1 MTQTLPSVCPLDCPD
16 TCSLTVTVHEHQIVK
31 VRGSQ
36 VNPLTHGAICGKVSH
51 YPEWVHGPDR
61 LQTPLLRTGP
71 KGEGQFARLTWDEA
85 LDIIHSR
92 FSAIQQQ
99 YGPEAIVPLNYA
111 GPHGFLA
118 AGSMDLRFF
127 HKLGASRLARRPLC
141 GGVKSEAFMG
151 TYGAVPLMRPEHVAA
166 AQLVIVW
173 GNNVTVS
180 QMHLRPFIRAAQK
193 QGARLV
199 VVDPRRV
206 PIARQADLHLAIR
219 PGTDVVLAWALAAEL
234 ERLGGLDQ
242 AFMAQHVLGAE
253 AFLAQARDWTPDE
266 AAAVCGVEA
275 AQIRQL
281 AAWYR
286 ETSPAVIC
294 PGTGL
299 ERNQNGGSGVRALCA
314 LPALAGKFGVQGGGI
329 LLGASAAFPKTL
341 ARLQGEEFVP
351 PNTRTLNIVT
361 IGRDLLHPN
370 LKPPIQG
377 LFIYN
382 HNPVLVHPD
391 QNTMKRALLR
401 DDLFTVVCDVV
412 MTDSAR
418 YADVLLPACSHFE
431 YADLYASYGHHFL
444 QRAEAVIPPVG
455 EALPNTEIFRR
466 LARRFGFTEPAFQA
480 TDAELIDDALALTDP
495 RLQGV
500 RPSQLPLDQVLPMQ
514 FNGSEAMLFQ
524 TTVPTTPSG
533 KIELYSATLEQ
544 KYGQALPQYR
554 PVVSPYPLSLL
565 TPASDQRTTSTF
577 GDLRYSND
585 VWLDMHPHDA
595 AARGLC
601 DSMRVRV
608 WNDLGEVH
616 LRLRLTEDVRPGVVV
631 SAKGAWLRTS
641 DNGQTVSALAP
652 AHYADLCD
660 GACFNDARVEVAQ
673 LAL

>member
-1 MTQTLPSVCPLDCPD
+1 MPQTLPSVCPLDCPD
-16 TCSLTVTVHEHQIVK
+16 TCSLTVTVQDEQIVK

-51 YPEWVHGPDR
+51 YPEWVHGPER
-61 LQTPLLRTGP
+61 LQTPLLRTGA
-71 KGEGQFARLTWDEA
+71 KGEGQFTRLTWDEA
-85 LDIIHSR
+85 LDIIHTR
-92 FSAIQQQ
+92 FSAIQQLH
-99 YGPEAIVPLNYA
+99 GPESIVPLNYA

-141 GGVKSEAFMG
+141 GGVKSEAFLG
-151 TYGAVPLMRPEHVAA
+151 TYGAVPLMRPEHVPA

-180 QMHLRPFIRAAQK
+180 QMHLRPLIKAAQK

-199 VVDPRRV
+199 VIDPRRV
-206 PIARQADLHLAIR
+206 PIARQADLHLALR

-242 AFMAQHVLGAE
+242 AFIAQHVLGAE
-253 AFLAQARDWTPDE
+253 AFLAQARRWTPDQ

-275 AQIRQL
+275 AQIQQL
-281 AAWYR
+281 AVWYR
-286 ETSPAVIC
+286 DTSPAVIC

-299 ERNQNGGSGVRALCA
+299 ERNQNGGSGVRAICA
-314 LPALAGKFGVQGGGI
+314 LPALAGKFGVLGGGI
-329 LLGASAAFPKTL
+329 LLGASSAFPKTL
-341 ARLQGEEFVP
+341 ARLQGEEFVSP
-351 PNTRTLNIVT
+351 DTRTLNIVT
-361 IGRDLLHPN
+361 IGRDLLDPN
-370 LKPPIQG
+370 LTPPIHG

-382 HNPVLVHPD
+382 HNPLIVHPD

-418 YADVLLPACSHFE
+418 YADVVLPACSHFE
-431 YADLYASYGHHFL
+431 YADLYASYGQHFL
-444 QRAEAVIPPVG
+444 QRAEAIIPPVG

-466 LARRFGFTEPAFQA
+466 LAWRFGFTEPAFQA
-480 TDAELIDDALALTDP
+480 TDVELMDDALALADP
-495 RLQGV
+495 RLHGI
-500 RPSQLPLDQVLPMQ
+500 RPSQLPLDQAWPMQ
-514 FNGSEAMLFQ
+514 FNGREAMLFQ
-524 TTVPTTPSG
+524 TTLPATPSG

-577 GDLRYSND
+577 GNLRYSND

-601 DSMRVRV
+601 DGMRVRV

-660 GACFNDARVEVAQ
+660 GACFNDARVEVAP
-673 LAL
+673 LSP

>member
-1 MTQTLPSVCPLDCPD
+1 
-16 TCSLTVTVHEHQIVK
+16 LTVTIQEQQIVK

-61 LQTPLLRTGP
+61 LQTPLLRIGP
-71 KGEGQFARLTWDEA
+71 KGEGPSGPAPTQSRQGQFTRLTWDEA
-85 LDIIHSR
+85 LDIIYTR
-92 FSAIQQQ
+92 FTTIQQQ
-99 YGPEAIVPLNYA
+99 YGPEAILPLNYA

-141 GGVKSEAFMG
+141 GGVKSEAFLG
-151 TYGAVPLMRPEHVAA
+151 TYGAVPLMRPEHVPT

-206 PIARQADLHLAIR
+206 PIARQADLHLALR

-242 AFMAQHVLGAE
+242 AFIAQHVLGAE
-253 AFLAQARDWTPDE
+253 AFLAQARRWTADE

-281 AAWYR
+281 AGWYR
-286 ETSPAVIC
+286 DTSPAVIC

-299 ERNQNGGSGVRALCA
+299 ERNQNGGSGVRAICA

-329 LLGASAAFPKTL
+329 LLGASSAFPKTL

-351 PNTRTLNIVT
+351 PGTRTLNIVT
-361 IGRDLLHPN
+361 IGRDLLDPS
-370 LKPPIQG
+370 LAPPIQG

-382 HNPVLVHPD
+382 HNPVIVHPD
-391 QNTMKRALLR
+391 QNTMKRALR
-401 DDLFTVVCDVV
+401 RNDLFTVVCDVV

-418 YADVLLPACSHFE
+418 YADVVLPACSHFE

-480 TDAELIDDALALTDP
+480 TDAELMDDALALADA

-500 RPSQLPLDQVLPMQ
+500 RPSQLPLDQAVPMQ
-514 FNGSEAMLFQ
+514 FHGSEARLFQ
-524 TTVPTTPSG
+524 TTLPATPSG

-554 PVVSPYPLSLL
+554 LVVSPYPLSLL

-577 GDLRYSND
+577 GNLRYSND

-595 AARGLC
+595 AARGLR
-601 DSMRVRV
+601 DGMRVRV

-652 AHYADLCD
+652 THYADLCD
-660 GACFNDARVEVAQ
+660 GACFNDARVEVAP
-673 LAL
+673 LAP